1 MVKPMLKRIFAIVGS
16 GLAPIAAI
24 MYLILGIQH
33 LIAIEHDIT
42 ANFYLLFAGALFFG
56 LAFCLILFGA
66 KVLFSFLN
74 KENDEEPF
82 TALVLCFSG
91 ILFTL
96 NLVYIC
102 FWGGVAA
109 NWVMLIFSLGS
120 ALTLLIHVSGIQ
132 TAWYTDVVG
141 IAIGMITAIT
151 AACSSA
157 GLMLA
162 ASVIVSVIC
171 FLIMAIFAL
180 CLIKDAPESTEEKSK
195 E

>member
-1 MVKPMLKRIFAIVGS
+1 MVKPTLKRIFAIVGS
-16 GLAPIAAI
+16 SLAPVAAI
-24 MYLILGIQH
+24 LYLILGIQH
-33 LIAIEHDIT
+33 LIAIDNDVKT
-42 ANFYLLFAGALFFG
+42 NFYLIITGFLLFG
-56 LAFCLILFGA
+56 LSFCLILFGA

-82 TALVLCFSG
+82 TALVLSFTSL
-91 ILFTL
+91 LFMI
-96 NLVYIC
+96 NLFYIC

-109 NWVMLIFSLGS
+109 NWVILIFSLGS
-120 ALTLLIHVSGIQ
+120 ALTLLIHVLGIK

-141 IAIGMITAIT
+141 VAIGMITAIT
-151 AACSSA
+151 AACAFS

-162 ASVIVSVIC
+162 ASIIVSIVC

-180 CLIKDAPESTEEKSK
+180 CLIKDEPEKTEENPK

>member
-1 MVKPMLKRIFAIVGS
+1 MVKSTLKRIFAIVGS
-16 GLAPIAAI
+16 SLAPVAAI
-24 MYLILGIQH
+24 LYLILGIQH
-33 LIAIEHDIT
+33 FISIEHDVKT
-42 ANFYLLFAGALFFG
+42 NFYLIFAGGLFFG

-82 TALVLCFSG
+82 TALVLCFAG
-91 ILFTL
+91 FLFAL
-96 NLVYIC
+96 NLLTIC

-120 ALTLLIHVSGIQ
+120 SLTLLIHVSGIQ

-162 ASVIVSVIC
+162 ASIIISVIC

-180 CLIKDAPESTEEKSK
+180 CLLKDAI
-195 E
+195 